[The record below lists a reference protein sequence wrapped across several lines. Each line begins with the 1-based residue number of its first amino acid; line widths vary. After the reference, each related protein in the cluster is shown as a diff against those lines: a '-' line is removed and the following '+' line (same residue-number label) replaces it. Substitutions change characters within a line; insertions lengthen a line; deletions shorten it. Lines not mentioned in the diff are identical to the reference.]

1 MTDRPMLFSAP
12 MVRALITGAKTQT
25 RRILKPQPIINSA
38 GLLKWG
44 TRRDIVQGSADDVA
58 VAQKIWKNDRLWV
71 RENWQGLTFGDFT
84 PTKRQPCEIRYA
96 ATDPCAD
103 LDADARGYSWRPSI
117 HMPRWASRIT
127 LLVTDVRVERL
138 QDISPEDAIAEGI
151 EPHHAGWMP
160 YSTTFFEADGVTPAN
175 YHPDPRE
182 SYRQL
187 WNKIN
192 GFGAWDA
199 NPWIAAYTFTVHTH
213 NIDELER
220 DQ

>member
-1 MTDRPMLFSAP
+1 MLFSAP

-38 GLLKWG
+38 GLLKWE

-103 LDADARGYSWRPSI
+103 LDADARGYPWRPSI

-138 QDISPEDAIAEGI
+138 QDISGADAIAEGLK
-151 EPHHAGWMP
+151 ENPAALRSAVEMGCHWG
-160 YSTTFFEADGVTPAN
+160 FEGDDRYGSPISAYAT
-175 YHPDPRE
+175 
-182 SYRQL
+182 L
-187 WNKIN
+187 WDHIN
-192 GFGAWDA
+192 GDGAWHA
-199 NPWIAAYTFTVHTH
+199 NPWVVAYTFTVHHH

-220 DQ
+220 KQ